1 MAQNWKKL
9 FTHIEY
15 RAGEV
20 NREGLVNQ
28 FQILTPKYL
37 LPSQWV
43 PVLLP
48 IYSLPQRS
56 DFLFTLYQGVVR
68 NLFDN
73 VTQFRSGT
81 EIAPKSLFV
90 CEQSPIWYGFRVG
103 AKAIRCMVNIAL

>member
-1 MAQNWKKL
+1 M
-9 FTHIEY
+9 
-15 RAGEV
+15 
-20 NREGLVNQ
+20 NQ
-28 FQILTPKYL
+28 FLVLTPKYL

-48 IYSLPQRS
+48 SYSLPQRC
-56 DFLFTLYQGVVR
+56 DFLFTLYQGVVL

-90 CEQSPIWYGFRVG
+90 CVNKALFWYGFRVG
-103 AKAIRCMVNIAL
+103 AKAFWCMVNIALWV